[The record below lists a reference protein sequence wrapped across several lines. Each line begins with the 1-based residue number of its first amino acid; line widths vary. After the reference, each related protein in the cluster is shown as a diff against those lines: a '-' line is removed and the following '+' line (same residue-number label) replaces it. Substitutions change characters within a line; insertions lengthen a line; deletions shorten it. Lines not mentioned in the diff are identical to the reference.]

1 MKTLSVKL
9 PDGLDA
15 KLTAAARRR
24 RTSKSVVARKA
35 LESALRESTKPKA
48 GSVLDLVHD
57 LAGCVDGPSD
67 LSVNKTYL
75 KTFGR

>member
-1 MKTLSVKL
+1 MRTLSVKL

-24 RTSKSVVARKA
+24 KTNKSALVRKA
-35 LESALRESTKPKA
+35 LEGVLREPGTSA
-48 GSVLDLVHD
+48 DGSALDLVRD
-57 LAGCVDGPSD
+57 LVGCVAGPAD
-67 LSVNKTYL
+67 LSVNKAYL

>member
-1 MKTLSVKL
+1 VKL

-24 RTSKSVVARKA
+24 KTTRSSLVRRT
-35 LESALRESTKPKA
+35 LQDALREEGTPQR
-48 GSVLDLVHD
+48 GSALDVVRD
-57 LAGCVDGPSD
+57 PIGCVSGPAD
-67 LSVNKTYL
+67 LSVNKAHL

>member
-15 KLTAAARRR
+15 RLTAAARRR
-24 RTSKSVVARKA
+24 KTTRSSLVRKT
-35 LESALRESTKPKA
+35 LRDALREEGTAKH
-48 GSVLDLVHD
+48 GSALDVVRD
-57 LAGCVDGPSD
+57 LIGCVSGPAD
-67 LSVNKTYL
+67 LSVNKAHL

>member
-15 KLTAAARRR
+15 RLTAAARRR
-24 RTSKSVVARKA
+24 KTTKSSLVRKT
-35 LESALRESTKPKA
+35 LQEVLREQGQRKR
-48 GSVLDLVHD
+48 GSALDLVRD
-57 LAGCVDGPSD
+57 LVGCVAGPAD
-67 LSVNKTYL
+67 LSVNKAHL

>member
-15 KLTAAARRR
+15 RLTAAARRR
-24 RTSKSVVARKA
+24 KTTKSSLVRKT
-35 LESALRESTKPKA
+35 LQEVLREHGHAKR
-48 GSVLDLVHD
+48 GSALDLVRD
-57 LAGCVDGPSD
+57 LIGCVAGPAD
-67 LSVNKTYL
+67 LSVNKAHL